1 MIIVLKAVV
10 AFKIAR
16 IFELAPKLA
25 YENKVKGITLFEILI
40 TNACFHIGFNNGKY
54 FFLNKIGR
62 KIKEAMINLEL
73 TNAIGPKSGVP
84 ILINIKALP
93 QRAPKQVNK
102 NQYLNSI
109 ADNKKPPNK
118 FGGYKKI

>member
-1 MIIVLKAVV
+1 MASI
-10 AFKIAR
+10 
-16 IFELAPKLA
+16 
-25 YENKVKGITLFEILI
+25 
-40 TNACFHIGFNNGKY
+40 

-62 KIKEAMINLEL
+62 KINEAIINLEL

-109 ADNKKPPNK
+109 SINKKTPK
-118 FGGYKKI
+118 

>member
-1 MIIVLKAVV
+1 MS
-10 AFKIAR
+10 
-16 IFELAPKLA
+16 
-25 YENKVKGITLFEILI
+25 
-40 TNACFHIGFNNGKY
+40 
-54 FFLNKIGR
+54 
-62 KIKEAMINLEL
+62 EAIINLEL
-73 TNAIGPKSGVP
+73 TRAIGPKSGVP

-109 ADNKKPPNK
+109 VTIKKPPNK